1 MMRPASPRCAP
12 LFVSSAAVKRAFSGC
27 APHHRALIHEV
38 APRDGLQNEEAQV
51 GLHGKLALMEA
62 LIRCEPYS
70 IEVTSFVRPDRV
82 PQLADADELCARLAE
97 APWAVQARER
107 GMRFAGLVPNMKGV
121 ERCLD
126 ARAALDTVSVIT
138 SATDGH
144 SLANV
149 GMTVVDAIRESSK
162 VCNLAKAEGMAV
174 RGYVSMAFGCPITP
188 GGATDPAVVLD
199 IVAAYADSGADVIV
213 LADTIGHAVPKQV
226 EALCR
231 EAQAHVPTTQ
241 QLGLHMH
248 DTRGHA
254 LENCAVALRLGWEHF
269 DSAVGGCGGCPFAP
283 GAAGN
288 LATEELLALL
298 DDSEEDG
305 VGGCEHGMQTAAV
318 VEAVDVLRSELN
330 PG

>member
-1 MMRPASPRCAP
+1 MASRALRRALSGRSPGR
-12 LFVSSAAVKRAFSGC
+12 SSAPPQLV
-27 APHHRALIHEV
+27 HEV
-38 APRDGLQNEEAQV
+38 APRDGLQNEPQV
-51 GLHGKLALMEA
+51 MGLDGKLRLMEA
-62 LIRCEPYS
+62 LVRCEPYS

-82 PQLADADELCARLAE
+82 PQLADADELCARLAD
-97 APWAVQARER
+97 APWAAQARER
-107 GMRFAGLVPNMKGV
+107 GMRFAGLVPNMRGV
-121 ERCLD
+121 ERCLA

-149 GMTVVDAIRESSK
+149 GMTVADAVRESSK
-162 VCNLAKAEGMAV
+162 VVQAAKAEGMAV

-231 EAQAHVPTTQ
+231 EAQAHVPPTQ
-241 QLGLHMH
+241 PLGLHMH

-288 LATEELLALL
+288 LATEELLGLL
-298 DDSEEDG
+298 DGSGEGG
-305 VGGCEHGMQTAAV
+305 VEACAHGMQTAAV
-318 VEAVDVLRSELN
+318 LEAVQVLRSELN
-330 PG
+330 KAAE